1 MAPLMPDET
10 ARLLDLLAEQLE
22 ATENGELSGYGQDK
36 QDELAD
42 IRRLIDKIK
51 A

>member
-1 MAPLMPDET
+1 MAPLTPDET
-10 ARLLDLLAEQLE
+10 ARLLDLLGEQYE
-22 ATENGELSGYGQDK
+22 ATKNGECSGYGQDK